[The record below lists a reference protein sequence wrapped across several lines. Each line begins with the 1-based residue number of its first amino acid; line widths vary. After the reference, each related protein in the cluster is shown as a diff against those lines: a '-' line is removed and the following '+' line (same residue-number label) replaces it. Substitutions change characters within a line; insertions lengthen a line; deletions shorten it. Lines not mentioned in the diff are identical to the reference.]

1 MKQWISTG
9 ILILST
15 LIPLFPGGKAP
26 TPTPLD
32 PFMDS
37 IRGNPFLLRQFLT
50 ELPKGAELHIHTS
63 GALYA
68 ERIIQLGIQRNLY
81 ISGESFQL
89 YKEPEAQTG
98 LVSLRAAAQD
108 SSFYEAIVRG
118 WSMFNF
124 KPLKQSA
131 NDHFF
136 GVFGKFRPALTES
149 DPALI
154 LSAIRT
160 QAARDNILYIEPN
173 TGVRSFNEQIR
184 KVVASITVQESLAT
198 RAGILKFHKK
208 LSQHPD
214 FQNATAGAAARLEEL
229 KRDSDR
235 MSAGSPGGN
244 VDMRFLYGT
253 IRVTPLKSVL
263 AQLITAFSVASRSPL
278 VVGVNIMGPENHP
291 TSRKDYSAHMKMIGI
306 LGELYPAV
314 KQSLHAGE
322 LVMGQSDPADLRF
335 HIREAVTVAGAERIG
350 HGTAIAYEDSG
361 LDTLAL
367 MSSRGIAVEI
377 PLTSNELL
385 LGVKGKH
392 HPLPTYLHHN
402 VPIVICTD
410 DPGIFRTDMTNEYVM
425 AVTRYPQISYS
436 ILKQISRNS
445 IQYSFL
451 EKKAGKRLLEKLE
464 QAFEE
469 FERRWMEYSRRAG

>member
-1 MKQWISTG
+1 
-9 ILILST
+9 
-15 LIPLFPGGKAP
+15 
-26 TPTPLD
+26 
-32 PFMDS
+32 MDS
-37 IRGNPFLLRQFLT
+37 IRGDALLLRQFLT

-68 ERIIQLGIQRNLY
+68 ERIIQLGIQQNLY

-89 YKEPEAQTG
+89 YKKPEDRTG
-98 LVSLRAAAQD
+98 LVSLRAAVKN

-124 KPLKQSA
+124 KPLQRSA

-184 KVVASITVQESLAT
+184 RTVASITVQASLTT
-198 RAGILKFHKK
+198 RTGILKFHKQ

-214 FQNATAGAAARLEEL
+214 FQKAITGAAARLEEL

-235 MSAGSPGGN
+235 MLRGGPGAN
-244 VDMRFLYGT
+244 VDMRFLYGS
-253 IRVTPLKSVL
+253 IRVTSLKSVL

-278 VVGVNIMGPENHP
+278 VVGINIMGPENHP
-291 TSRKDYSAHMKMIGI
+291 TSRKDYSTHMKMIAI
-306 LGELYPAV
+306 LSQLYTAV

-322 LVMGQSDPADLRF
+322 LYMGQTDPADLRF

-361 LDTLAL
+361 LDTLTL
-367 MSSRGIAVEI
+367 MRSRGIAVEI

-385 LGVKGKH
+385 LGVKGKS
-392 HPLPTYLHHN
+392 HPLPTYLNHS

-451 EKKAGKRLLEKLE
+451 EKTARKHLLRKLE
-464 QAFEE
+464 HAFEE
-469 FERRWMEYSRRAG
+469 FEKRWKEYSRRAG